1 MDERPSGFPWCSA
14 DVFSGDDVR
23 AHFGGHCFMCSL
35 KLLFS
40 RAVYG
45 LNGVSPAQ
53 IGLVLTNIVS
63 ITQILGMMVR
73 QTAEVEVCEL
83 KSFPT

>member
-1 MDERPSGFPWCSA
+1 MYPLKPST
-14 DVFSGDDVR
+14 
-23 AHFGGHCFMCSL
+23 
-35 KLLFS
+35 S

-73 QTAEVEVCEL
+73 QTAEVEVRETHTVVNNGD
-83 KSFPT
+83 F